1 MFTFKEN
8 HVFMEKEDSP
18 TKKVV
23 IVEEELDSIGNLQDL
38 LRLIFIDKECG
49 NVKVFVEGG
58 DLTRNISQKKSGVLQ
73 AYKCLL
79 RER

>member
-1 MFTFKEN
+1 
-8 HVFMEKEDSP
+8 MEKEDSP
-18 TKKVV
+18 TEKVV

-38 LRLIFIDKECG
+38 LRLIFIDKESG

-58 DLTRNISQKKSGVLQ
+58 DLTRNISQIKSGLLQ
-73 AYKCLL
+73 AYRCLL

>member
-1 MFTFKEN
+1 
-8 HVFMEKEDSP
+8 MEKEDSP

-38 LRLIFIDKECG
+38 LRLIFIDKESG

-58 DLTRNISQKKSGVLQ
+58 DLTRNISQIKSGFLQ
-73 AYKCLL
+73 AYRCLL

>member
-8 HVFMEKEDSP
+8 RVFIEKEDSP

-38 LRLIFIDKECG
+38 LRLIFIDKESG

-58 DLTRNISQKKSGVLQ
+58 DLTRNISQIKSGLLQ
-73 AYKCLL
+73 AYRCLL

>member
-1 MFTFKEN
+1 
-8 HVFMEKEDSP
+8 MEKEDSP

-23 IVEEELDSIGNLQDL
+23 IVEEELDSIGNLYDL

-58 DLTRNISQKKSGVLQ
+58 DLTRNISQIKSGFLQ
-73 AYKCLL
+73 AYRCLL

>member
-1 MFTFKEN
+1 
-8 HVFMEKEDSP
+8 MEKEDSP

-38 LRLIFIDKECG
+38 LRLIFIDKESG

-58 DLTRNISQKKSGVLQ
+58 DLTRNISQIKSGLLQ
-73 AYKCLL
+73 AYRCLL

>member
-8 HVFMEKEDSP
+8 RVFIEKEDSP

-58 DLTRNISQKKSGVLQ
+58 DLTRNISQKKSDVLQ
-73 AYKCLL
+73 AYRCLL

>member
-1 MFTFKEN
+1 
-8 HVFMEKEDSP
+8 MEKEDSP

-58 DLTRNISQKKSGVLQ
+58 DLTRNISQIKSGFLQ
-73 AYKCLL
+73 AYRCLL